1 MIRPLLLLSLL
12 AMATLPTWAQADE
25 GQPLA
30 RFRMDQLQQTVGLP
44 EPQAR
49 IVVERWSRYDRELFD
64 KTHQIQAIRRQF
76 SDILLGPGTEEVKSL
91 KVRPLLDQFVDLRR
105 QQVELKQKFEDDI
118 RARLSPSQ
126 QVRLILKVEEMQ
138 RRMLEAL
145 RQGNTERTERKA
157 IRHGRQQ
164 P

>member
-1 MIRPLLLLSLL
+1 
-12 AMATLPTWAQADE
+12 
-25 GQPLA
+25 
-30 RFRMDQLQQTVGLP
+30 VGLP

-49 IVVERWSRYDRELFD
+49 LVVERWSRYDRELFD

-76 SDILLGPGTEEVKSL
+76 SDILLGPGTEEDKSL

-157 IRHGRQQ
+157 IRRGRVQ

>member
-12 AMATLPTWAQADE
+12 AMATLPAWAQADE
-25 GQPLA
+25 AQPLA

-49 IVVERWSRYDRELFD
+49 LVVERWSRYDRELFD

-76 SDILLGPGTEEVKSL
+76 SDILLGPGTEEDKSL

-157 IRHGRQQ
+157 IRRGRVQ